1 MSMLPSGPG
10 VVSWSMMKALKRDDV
25 LVDVHD
31 PDYTQCGIAHLDAP
45 SISCI

>member
-25 LVDVHD
+25 LVDKKQYATKAMK
-31 PDYTQCGIAHLDAP
+31 PLL
-45 SISCI
+45 